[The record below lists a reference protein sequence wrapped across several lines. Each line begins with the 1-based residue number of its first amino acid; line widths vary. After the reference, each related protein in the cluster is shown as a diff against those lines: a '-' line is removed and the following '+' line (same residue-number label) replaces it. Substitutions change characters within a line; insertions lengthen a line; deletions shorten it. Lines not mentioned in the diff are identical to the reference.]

1 MSVHFAANELARLD
15 TLGDLDAL
23 VISFFGDERPL
34 RGVAGL
40 CDWRLCGRLS
50 RLLRAG
56 RMSGLRGEVTLM
68 PPPGGRLPFGR
79 LLLFGLGESDYPAP
93 FGEAEYRAAVRGI
106 RDVVQRAGI
115 RKYAV
120 QPPGRA
126 TGLIAPRRALELW
139 LEVAAADGHDA
150 EVTIVESAS
159 PAAPRRGRSSWQKAS
174 TRTSPQVASQRASSG
189 AAKWT
194 LSLTERRLL

>member
-1 MSVHFAANELARLD
+1 VSVHFAGAELARLD
-15 TLGDLDAL
+15 ALTEVDAL
-23 VISFFGDERPL
+23 ALSFFGDERPL

-56 RMSGLRGEVTLM
+56 RLSGLRGEVTML

-79 LLLFGLGESDYPAP
+79 LFFFGLGESDYPAP
-93 FGEAEYRAAVRGI
+93 FGENEYRGAVREM
-106 RDVVQRAGI
+106 RQVLSRAGVT
-115 RKYAV
+115 RYAV

-139 LEVAAADGHDA
+139 LEVTNADGIDA
-150 EVTIVESAS
+150 DVTIVESAS
-159 PAAPRRGRSSWQKAS
+159 GQKEMSEAL
-174 TRTSPQVASQRASSG
+174 RKATSPGEGRRA
-189 AAKWT
+189 K
-194 LSLTERRLL
+194 TEA

>member
-1 MSVHFAANELARLD
+1 MSVHFAAGELARLD
-15 TLGDLDAL
+15 TLEAHEAL
-23 VISFFGDERPL
+23 VLSFFAGERPL

-50 RLLRAG
+50 RLLKAG
-56 RMSGLRGEVTLM
+56 RLSGLPGEVTLL

-79 LLLFGLGESDYPAP
+79 LLLFGLGEPDYPAP
-93 FGEAEYRAAVRGI
+93 FGEQEYRAAVRSM
-106 RDVVQRAGI
+106 RDVVARAGI

-139 LEVAAADGHDA
+139 LEVAASDGFEA
-150 EVTIVESAS
+150 QVTIVESPS
-159 PAAPRRGRSSWQKAS
+159 GQKEMTEAL
-174 TRTSPQVASQRASSG
+174 RAR
-189 AAKWT
+189 K
-194 LSLTERRLL
+194 